1 MKLHCMWKT
10 NITSKITAIDARGK
24 NMIKSAIWNYLRF
37 SMIPFSPNLHI
48 QHISCISHNGANS
61 LRRAQTKML
70 ISRKYSLLLP
80 KRIRLGRVM

>member
-1 MKLHCMWKT
+1 
-10 NITSKITAIDARGK
+10 
-24 NMIKSAIWNYLRF
+24 MIKSAIWNYLRF
-37 SMIPFSPNLHI
+37 SKIPSLLICTFNIDRGTH
-48 QHISCISHNGANS
+48 SCISHNGVNS

>member
-1 MKLHCMWKT
+1 MKLHYMWKT
-10 NITSKITAIDARGK
+10 NITRKNNSTRGK

-48 QHISCISHNGANS
+48 QHISCISHNGVNS